1 MLRWYLLYAK
11 VHAERQLAA
20 NLARVGYEAYLP
32 TIPVAQP
39 RRDRPV
45 EKPFFPGYV
54 FVHYDL
60 QEWGIGRIVYTPGLR
75 SIVTFGGQIAI
86 VPDQDV
92 ARIREQLAEQAQWDK
107 AGRPLRP
114 GDAVEILDESFQGV
128 DAVFDRALAPDE
140 RVRVFLRYLEEHRLE
155 RKRVERLIPLELDA
169 RLVRKKESRS

>member
-1 MLRWYLLYAK
+1 MLQWYLLYTK
-11 VHAERQLAA
+11 VHAERQLAT
-20 NLARVGYEAYLP
+20 NLAHLGYETYLP
-32 TIPVAQP
+32 LISVAQP
-39 RRDRPV
+39 RRDRPT

-60 QEWGIGRIVYTPGLR
+60 QAWGIGRIVYTPGLQ
-75 SIVTFGGQIAI
+75 SIVRFGGEAAI

-92 ARIREQLAEQAQWDK
+92 ARIRDQLAQLQQWDK
-107 AGRPLRP
+107 AGKPLRA

-128 DAVFDRALAPDE
+128 DAVFDRTLSPNE

-169 RLVRKKESRS
+169 QLVRKKNAHP